1 MKHLTYLNNCIIF
14 FLKLTFNHSESKLDN
29 RKEKTMIRISDSE
42 LEIMN
47 ILWEKKRATS
57 NEIIQKL
64 KDKKWNQNTIR
75 TFINRLVVKK
85 AVGIAGKEGKIFTF
99 VPLIDEKK
107 YKVAI
112 TKKFVEQFFDGS
124 FEDFIICLIKDDE
137 KAYREFCDFI
147 ENDMN

>member
-1 MKHLTYLNNCIIF
+1 
-14 FLKLTFNHSESKLDN
+14 
-29 RKEKTMIRISDSE
+29 MIRISDSE

-124 FEDFIICLIKDDE
+124 FEDFMICLIKDDE
-137 KAYREFCDFI
+137 KAHRELQELV
-147 ENDMN
+147 ENGLKE